1 MRSPGENDLACSTRI
16 CMRVTRNLAMLGSD
30 LWLGERPTRRAYAI
44 AQPTVAEL
52 RGGTASDQNMPNHSL

>member
-1 MRSPGENDLACSTRI
+1 
-16 CMRVTRNLAMLGSD
+16 MRVTRNLAMLGSD